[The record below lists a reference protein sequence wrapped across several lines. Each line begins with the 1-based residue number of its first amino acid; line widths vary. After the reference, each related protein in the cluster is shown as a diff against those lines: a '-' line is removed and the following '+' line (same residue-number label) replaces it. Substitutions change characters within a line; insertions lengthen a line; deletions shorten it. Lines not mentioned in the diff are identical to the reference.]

1 MRVVTGISGH
11 AGLRFREIAF
21 RRLPLAAM
29 AGAALAGAMGGPHW
43 SAALGPLPWV
53 VALGCVGLPHGAADF
68 AVSHRVW
75 QGWPLA
81 IVWLAYMAVMAAVLA
96 GFAVATMPMIVAFAA
111 VSCWHFGTAHLDTA
125 IASCSDGRVPQSA
138 PRMVAALARGCLV
151 LAMPLAA
158 WPAATA
164 AVAADLA
171 ALSVGRGPAAD
182 LFPPAAVRVA
192 GLGMAAVSM
201 AAAAAEGLVAI
212 RRPRS
217 RRAWLKGLGELAVIA
232 SLGWWT
238 DPLFFVGFYFLV
250 WHGWRQM
257 EPLAVSLT
265 GARPRSWAALG
276 RAAVRIHLA
285 ALPLLVPVW
294 VAIGAAWWLW
304 SADHTLRALTTVSI
318 AAYLVVTP
326 AHELLGTLMRQM
338 AGQRLQPAAV
348 HLPHRT
354 GPAAFLRLRLPR
366 GRTTTRPLDAARF
379 TRVPVPRADRSRP
392 VRRRRPLAP
401 RRRSGTTHRRG

>member
-1 MRVVTGISGH
+1 MRGMTGLSGH
-11 AGLRFREIAF
+11 AGLRFREVAF
-21 RRLPLAAM
+21 RRLPLAVM
-29 AGAALAGAMGGPHW
+29 AGAALAGAMGGPQW

-81 IVWLAYMAVMAAVLA
+81 IVWLAYTAVMAAVLA
-96 GFAVATMPMIVAFAA
+96 GFVAAPVPMIVAFTA
-111 VSCWHFGTAHLDTA
+111 VSCWHFGAAHFDTEESG
-125 IASCSDGRVPQSA
+125 ASVTKRS
-138 PRMVAALARGCLV
+138 VAALARGCLV
-151 LAMPLAA
+151 LAVPLAA
-158 WPAATA
+158 WPVATA

-182 LFPPAAVRVA
+182 LFPPPAVRAA
-192 GLGMAAVSM
+192 GLGLAAVSV
-201 AAAAAEGLVAI
+201 AAAVAEALVAI

-232 SLGWWT
+232 SLGWYT
-238 DPLFFVGFYFLV
+238 DPLFSVGLSFLV

-276 RAAVRIHLA
+276 RAVVWIHRA
-285 ALPLLVPVW
+285 ALPLLVPAW

-304 SADHTLRALTTVSI
+304 SPDHTPRALAIVSI

-326 AHELLGTLMRQM
+326 AHELLGGLLRQM
-338 AGQRLQPAAV
+338 A
-348 HLPHRT
+348 
-354 GPAAFLRLRLPR
+354 
-366 GRTTTRPLDAARF
+366 
-379 TRVPVPRADRSRP
+379 SRP
-392 VRRRRPLAP
+392 RISGPQVPTYEWLSWRPVARDTYEAAGRFSTP
-401 RRRSGTTHRRG
+401 HPKS